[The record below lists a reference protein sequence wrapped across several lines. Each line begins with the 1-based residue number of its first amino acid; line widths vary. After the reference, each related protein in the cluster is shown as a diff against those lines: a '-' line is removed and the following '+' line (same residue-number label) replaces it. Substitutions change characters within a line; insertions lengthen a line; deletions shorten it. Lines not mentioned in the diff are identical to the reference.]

1 MFGGWGGT
9 LGIAIWSVISSMGMG
24 SLFVKRAVR
33 MMVFWDRVGER
44 VIVKLVDEGVSV
56 TVDEGWGSWTAELNV
71 PKSSSMAVV
80 EEEGVCR
87 VMVEGAVVGG
97 LYIGGEEY
105 GLEVCEG
112 IEGV

>member
-1 MFGGWGGT
+1 
-9 LGIAIWSVISSMGMG
+9 MGMG

-33 MMVFWDRVGER
+33 MIVFWDRVGKR
-44 VIVKLVDEGVSV
+44 VIVKLGDEGVSV
-56 TVDEGWGSWTAELNV
+56 TVDAAAGSWTAELNV
-71 PKSSSMAVV
+71 PKSSSTAVM

-87 VMVEGAVVGG
+87 VVVEGAVAGG

-105 GLEVCEG
+105 GWEVCEG